1 MNAYMQAHHN
11 HAKDVDEL
19 GPKLC
24 LFACHVLGAEGNEGL
39 ASAEFG
45 LVLDHFPEGPRILE
59 N

>member
-1 MNAYMQAHHN
+1 MQAHHN

-24 LFACHVLGAEGNEGL
+24 LFACHVLGAEGNEGP

-45 LVLDHFPEGPRILE
+45 LVLDHFPEAPRILE